1 VRTSFAVIYCLVAAA
16 GCAAFKKQAESEP
29 SSLPA
34 LKPAGDTVGLEIAF
48 LKLAPT
54 AQSQA
59 NLVWNDVD
67 ETRLP
72 NELRRRLHANGM
84 RCGCFGAQ
92 MPETLRQLVDQA
104 TESQVGS
111 TEDGVQVGAGHV
123 HTRRQLQS
131 RTAQRNEILASQI
144 LPEIAVLSNVGGQ
157 IVGNTYHDAQCIW
170 NLKTFPQGDGR
181 VRLQLTPEVHYG
193 KPQNQWIG
201 QSTGIFRQVT
211 ARRRKVFEDLRSE
224 IDVNPGHTCL
234 LSATDPVK
242 GLGHHFFT
250 YGAEAET
257 PGPKLLLIRLART
270 QYEDLFGGE
279 QILAP
284 IVSVPE

>member
-1 VRTSFAVIYCLVAAA
+1 VRTSFAVFCCLLTAA
-16 GCAAFKKQAESEP
+16 GCAAWKKQPEGEP

-48 LKLAPT
+48 LKLPPT
-54 AQSQA
+54 ADLQA
-59 NLVWNDVD
+59 ALVWNDVD

-72 NELRRRLHANGM
+72 NELRRRLDANGI

-92 MPETLRQLVDQA
+92 MPEPLRQLVDQA
-104 TESQVGS
+104 TEPQTSSAG
-111 TEDGVQVGAGHV
+111 DGVQVGAGHV

-131 RTAQRNEILASQI
+131 RSAQRNEILASQI
-144 LPEIAVLSNVGGQ
+144 LPQIAVLSNEGGQ
-157 IVGNTYHDAQCIW
+157 IVGNTYQNAQCVW

-193 KPQNQWIG
+193 QPQNQWIG

-211 ARRRKVFEDLRSE
+211 ARRRKVFDDLRIE
-224 IDVNPGHTCL
+224 MDITPGHTCL
-234 LSATDPVK
+234 LSATDPAK
-242 GLGHHFFT
+242 GLGQHFFT
-250 YGAEAET
+250 YGAGAET

-270 QYEDLFGGE
+270 QYEDLFKGE

-284 IVSVPE
+284 IVAAPE

>member
-1 VRTSFAVIYCLVAAA
+1 MAAA
-16 GCAAFKKQAESEP
+16 GCAAFKKQPDGEP

-48 LKLAPT
+48 LKLPPT
-54 AQSQA
+54 AASQA
-59 NLVWNDVD
+59 TLVWNDVD

-72 NELRRRLHANGM
+72 NELRRRLDANGI

-92 MPETLRQLVDQA
+92 MPEPLRQLIDQA
-104 TESQVGS
+104 TESQTGS
-111 TEDGVQVGAGHV
+111 AEDGVQVGAGPV

-144 LPEIAVLSNVGGQ
+144 LPQIAVLNNVGGQ
-157 IVGNTYHDAQCIW
+157 IVGNTYHDAQCVW

-181 VRLQLTPEVHYG
+181 VRLQLTPEVHHG
-193 KPQNQWIG
+193 QPQNQWIG

-211 ARRRKVFEDLRSE
+211 ARKRKVFDDLRIE
-224 IDVNPGHTCL
+224 IDLNPGHTCL

-250 YGAEAET
+250 YGTGAET

-270 QYEDLFGGE
+270 QFEDLFAGE
-279 QILAP
+279 QIFAP
-284 IVSVPE
+284 IASVPE

>member
-1 VRTSFAVIYCLVAAA
+1 MRTSFAVIYCLVAAA
-16 GCAAFKKQAESEP
+16 GCAAFKKQPEGEP

-48 LKLAPT
+48 LKLPPT
-54 AQSQA
+54 AVSQTA
-59 NLVWNDVD
+59 LAWNDVD

-72 NELRRRLHANGM
+72 IELRRRLDANGI

-92 MPETLRQLVDQA
+92 MPEPLRRLVDQA
-104 TESQVGS
+104 TESQTGS
-111 TEDGVQVGAGHV
+111 SEDGVQVGAGHV

-131 RTAQRNEILASQI
+131 RTGQRNEILASQI
-144 LPEIAVLSNVGGQ
+144 LPEIAVLSNAGGQ
-157 IVGNTYHDAQCIW
+157 VAGNTYHNAQCIW

-181 VRLQLTPEVHYG
+181 VRLQLTPEVHFG
-193 KPQNQWIG
+193 QPQNQWIG

-211 ARRRKVFEDLRSE
+211 ARKRKVFDDLRIE
-224 IDVNPGHTCL
+224 VDINAGHTCL

-242 GLGHHFFT
+242 GLGQHFFT
-250 YGAEAET
+250 YGTDAET
-257 PGPKLLLIRLART
+257 PGPKLLMIRLART

-279 QILAP
+279 QVLAP
-284 IVSVPE
+284 IVSAPE